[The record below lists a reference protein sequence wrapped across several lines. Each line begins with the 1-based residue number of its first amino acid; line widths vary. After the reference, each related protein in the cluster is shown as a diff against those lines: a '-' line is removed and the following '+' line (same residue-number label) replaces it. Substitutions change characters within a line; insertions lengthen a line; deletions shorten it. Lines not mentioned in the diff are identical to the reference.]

1 MTRRGRRRG
10 RRGDG
15 TITPRDG
22 KFLARFSTTEGGVR
36 IRKARTFD
44 LRVDAEW
51 WLSQARRNGE
61 TPESMTVGRYMERW
75 LAGKRNLAESTKAQ
89 YENHVRVHI
98 VPAIGGHDLDD
109 LRRRH
114 VEAFVDDLSRHVSP
128 ATKRR
133 LSPSTVRAI
142 LVTLRS
148 ALDEAVPRDI
158 PDNPAA
164 KVKAPAVRRPP
175 VHAMTLEEAGDLV
188 AAVRGEWIEQLVRFL
203 LGSGVRIGEA
213 VALNQRDV
221 QDGFVRLRKS
231 KTTIR
236 AVRISDDAEL
246 ALTEAIRKAPRRGP
260 DEPVFFSP
268 RANRQGVRDRLDRG
282 SAQHALP
289 RILERAG
296 LGRLTPHGLRHGTA
310 TLMLANGVPIQ
321 VIAEQLGHSNPG
333 MTARVYAHVDPRMVK
348 RSLSVLDDVVA
359 ER

>member
-1 MTRRGRRRG
+1 MARRGRRRG

-15 TITPRDG
+15 TITLRDG
-22 KFLARFSTTEGGVR
+22 KFLARYSTTEGGVR
-36 IRKARTFD
+36 TRKAKTFD
-44 LRVDAEW
+44 LRTDAEW

-61 TPESMTVGRYMERW
+61 APESLTVGRYMERW
-75 LAGKRNLAESTKAQ
+75 LAGKRNVVTSTREQ
-89 YENHVRVHI
+89 YDNHVRVHI
-98 VPAIGGHDLDD
+98 VPALGGHDLAD

-114 VEAFVDDLSRHVSP
+114 VEAFVDELTRHVSP

-164 KVKAPAVRRPP
+164 KVKAPVVRRPP
-175 VHAMTLEEAGDLV
+175 VHAMTVEEAGDLV

-203 LGSGVRIGEA
+203 LGSGLRIGEA
-213 VALNQRDV
+213 ISLNQRDV

-231 KTTIR
+231 KTSIR
-236 AVRISDDAEL
+236 AVRVSDDAMA
-246 ALTEAIRKAPRRGP
+246 ALREAIHLAPRRGP

-268 RANRQGVRDRLDRG
+268 RPNRQGVRDRLDRG

-296 LGRLTPHGLRHGTA
+296 LRRVTPHGLRHGTA
-310 TLMLANGVPIQ
+310 TLMLADGVPMQ
-321 VIAEQLGHSNPG
+321 VIAEQLGHSNPS

-348 RSLSVLDDVVA
+348 RALSVLDEAVA